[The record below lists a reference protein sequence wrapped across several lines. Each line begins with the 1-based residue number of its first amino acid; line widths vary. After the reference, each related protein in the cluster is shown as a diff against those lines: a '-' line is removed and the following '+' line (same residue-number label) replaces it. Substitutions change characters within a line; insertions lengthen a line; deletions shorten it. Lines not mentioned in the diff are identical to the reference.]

1 MKYDRDVN
9 RYSRQSQYRSY
20 NYYDHIDPNDEDRL
34 DDLRMQQRE
43 MKWARQFLKDNEGW
57 GYND

>member
-1 MKYDRDVN
+1 MKYDRESS

-20 NYYDHIDPNDEDRL
+20 NYYDGIDPNDEDRL
-34 DDLRMQQRE
+34 DDLRMQEKE
-43 MKWARQFLKDNEGW
+43 MKWANQFIKDNEGW